1 MNKPERIRIDQRFG
15 YKSTSTNRLKL
26 GENRLSLGTKRPR
39 IPVDTYILLQD
50 YKSPSSR
57 KEELPFIH

>member
-39 IPVDTYILLQD
+39 IPVDTYILLQ
-50 YKSPSSR
+50 S
-57 KEELPFIH
+57 